1 MSSFIILS
9 NILMYHRG
17 KRRPRFRNSEVGT
30 HLEGSMEKLEI
41 GNLNLVN
48 VKTEKLP
55 KEMKLDSLTI
65 ESSYIKNKN
74 NLRFFDKV
82 DVKKISVENS
92 DIDSIFDLGLFESD
106 NDNIGE
112 LREKSNDHDVK

>member
-1 MSSFIILS
+1 MG
-9 NILMYHRG
+9 N
-17 KRRPRFRNSEVGT
+17 
-30 HLEGSMEKLEI
+30 LEI

-48 VKTEKLP
+48 VKTEKLQ
-55 KEMKLDSLTI
+55 KEMKLSSLTI

-74 NLRFFDKV
+74 NSRFFDKV

-112 LREKSNDHDVK
+112 LREKSNYNDVK